1 MPSLIKCSSNVSHN
15 QWEPFLDALASLDF
29 KLSVGESVSNLPFFK
44 YSVNQVVQV
53 TQLIQDNHDNQV
65 RLAHL

>member
-1 MPSLIKCSSNVSHN
+1 MLR
-15 QWEPFLDALASLDF
+15 FLGALASLDF